1 MKNEQERKNK
11 KQTKKPDPFERA
23 KSFINL
29 VPTLVRE
36 LRVAQSEVGQKKN
49 KAHIPSRFLREY
61 EHTVG
66 QHLTSLVTCRNDM
79 ESSIGVDPKKFLRQV
94 GGVELPDAADKKISA
109 ARETLISWRNPMH
122 VYMNGVDGKE
132 A

>member
-1 MKNEQERKNK
+1 M
-11 KQTKKPDPFERA
+11 
-23 KSFINL
+23 NL
-29 VPTLVRE
+29 VPTLIRE
-36 LRVAQSEVGQKKN
+36 LRVAQSEVGQKKT
-49 KAHIPSRFLREY
+49 KAHVPSRFLREY

-79 ESSIGVDPKKFLRQV
+79 ETFIGVDPKKFLRQV
-94 GGVELPDAADKKISA
+94 GGVERLDAADKEIST
-109 ARETLISWRNPMH
+109 ARETLNSWRNAMH